1 MLPSRGSSK
10 LFAALFAAVFK
21 FIRAIRIIVPIS
33 QNYETDFLLF
43 TGIPMSKLNI
53 GGLNFS
59 SFELTWMAVATIAI
73 VTFGYL
79 IMRGLPIG

>member
-1 MLPSRGSSK
+1 
-10 LFAALFAAVFK
+10 
-21 FIRAIRIIVPIS
+21 
-33 QNYETDFLLF
+33 
-43 TGIPMSKLNI
+43 MSKLNI

-59 SFELTWMAVATIAI
+59 SFELTWMTVATIAI